1 MAIGRL
7 SPNTRSYGLLILVL
21 STVITMSSAL
31 EYASNLTVSSKT
43 ANTATLTW
51 TSATS
56 GGNASSYIVSVVL
69 DTSVLE
75 NVTISTVATNTH
87 TITGLTYST
96 FYTVLVYTYDSTGQS
111 TGEAASVSFW
121 TKYTTWNTKF
131 IGALGVI
138 GFIIVTL
145 LTMIILK
152 SKCLPA
158 DPKPMVMDVEKLV
171 EDGAGVN
178 DEQPPSEQGNKDD
191 KEKPK
196 SPIKDRDIAIF

>member
-1 MAIGRL
+1 MATGRL
-7 SPNTRSYGLLILVL
+7 SQNTRSNGLLILVL

-51 TSATS
+51 TSAAS

-75 NVTISTVATNTH
+75 NVTISTIATNTH

-111 TGEAASVSFW
+111 TGEATSVSFW

-152 SKCLPA
+152 SKCLPP
-158 DPKPMVMDVEKLV
+158 DPKPMVMDDEKLV
-171 EDGAGVN
+171 VDGEGVN
-178 DEQPPSEQGNKDD
+178 DELPSEEGNKEDR
-191 KEKPK
+191 EQPK